1 MLIQRIKQ
9 IIPII
14 IISIITLYFLYYF
27 YKTNQ
32 EYYKEYYK
40 DIIIKNNPYFKNKEY
55 YNDIVI
61 INNPYLENKS
71 LKWINTDNN
80 FMKNNWPNT
89 FDFDYEIKKDLLKN
103 ALKMPK
109 NYGIIDCGAHIGDGS
124 ISLAHALKHNN
135 RSDIIV
141 YAIDPS
147 KYKCDFINYIKKI
160 NKLDNL
166 VVLNYG
172 LSDKDNVK
180 YTYADRNVL
189 GETWGNN
196 TGGIQW
202 VVKKNKSNTNNQDDL
217 HFIKL
222 DTLFDKKLINH
233 KIGVIH
239 LDVEGMEDK
248 AIIGGMKYINNNK
261 PYISL
266 EDHTN
271 NTKKFEN
278 LLKNNYKNINKIG
291 NNYIYI

>member
-1 MLIQRIKQ
+1 MKYIILIGIFIFIT
-9 IIPII
+9 IIFL
-14 IISIITLYFLYYF
+14 IISHFI
-27 YKTNQ
+27 
-32 EYYKEYYK
+32 
-40 DIIIKNNPYFKNKEY
+40 NKEY
-55 YNDIVI
+55 ENYKSLIKI
-61 INNPYLENKS
+61 KNPYIESKENNIS
-71 LKWINTDNN
+71 WINGENI
-80 FMKNNWPNT
+80 FMKNNFPNT
-89 FDFDYEIKKDLLKN
+89 FDFDYEIKKDLLEN

-124 ISLAHALKHNN
+124 IPLAHALKHSN
-135 RSDIIV
+135 REDIIV

-172 LSDKDNVK
+172 LSDKDNVE
-180 YTYADRNVL
+180 YTYTDMDVDVVGNIR
-189 GETWGNN
+189 GNN

-202 VVKKNKSNTNNQDDL
+202 VIKKNKSNTNNNDDII
-217 HFIKL
+217 FIKL
-222 DTLFDKKLINH
+222 DTLFNKKIINH

-266 EDHTN
+266 EDWN
-271 NTKKFEN
+271 NDTKKFLK
-278 LLKNNYKNINKIG
+278 LLG
-291 NNYIYI
+291 NNYSYIKRIGENNIFKIL